1 MFDLF
6 ARLPRLPQM
15 AAFTGKLAS
24 PAQSMMARTRASQRA
39 WPGAVV
45 GRLVDHLLNQGS
57 FAEAL
62 CAVPG
67 FTSRRGA
74 DGITCLRNE
83 THLCGAILT
92 PRSAALQFAV
102 TGAEAFAGGTLT
114 TLLQRRFGTLPAWHG
129 TAAGVDI
136 ALHLAPGMTLAIRVA
151 DAAVDPLFIGRQ
163 LPGLSV
169 DLSVELAD

>member
-6 ARLPRLPQM
+6 ACLPRLPQM
-15 AAFTGKLAS
+15 ASFTGKLAS
-24 PAQSMMARTRASQRA
+24 PAQNMMVRARTGQQA
-39 WPGAVV
+39 WPGAVI

-62 CAVPG
+62 SRVTG
-67 FTSRRGA
+67 FTSRRGT
-74 DGITCLRNE
+74 DGIICLRNE

-102 TGAEAFAGGTLT
+102 TGAEAFAGSTLT
-114 TLLQRRFGTLPAWHG
+114 TLLQSRFGTLPAWHG
-129 TAAGVDI
+129 TAAGVEI
-136 ALHLAPGMTLAIRVA
+136 GLHLAPGMTLAIRVA
-151 DAAVDPLFIGRQ
+151 DASVDPLFIGRQ

-169 DLSVELAD
+169 DLSVELSD